1 MAGQEVVL
9 RLFWPNAQ
17 VSPLGKEA
25 KTWLSSWNIGKTK

>member
-9 RLFWPNAQ
+9 RIVWPKAE

-25 KTWLSSWNIGKTK
+25 KAWLSSWNIGKVK